1 MTAPPKT
8 IPLIPFDTMTPA
20 LKTSRAL
27 VIHAG
32 ETWYDAV
39 LAGKF
44 DFFARLA
51 EVAADMGLQTH
62 VVRAE
67 RGASARLIDMGHH
80 LNVLIGPRAPIGPN
94 IWHAHPGYLR
104 GFWYLDPLGVN
115 MQSSLVEAAYDPAQI
130 DPKTARWFFNG
141 VTGWHLKRN
150 LSKFPQ
156 EPRVETPL
164 PPARTVIFLQEI
176 ERFSR
181 PVHWID
187 SLTMIRTAADHG
199 PTYVK
204 LHPAQTAETTAAV
217 QALAAQT
224 PNITLSTASIHDLIA
239 ASDITLTQNSAA
251 GFEALLQKKPVIT
264 CARADYHH
272 ATIHAHTPKALT
284 EALTTA
290 PTRQSRFAFDRYL
303 YWFLGQNLLEPGKP
317 ECAARIRAILESA
330 HTP

>member
-1 MTAPPKT
+1 MSTLSA
-8 IPLIPFDTMTPA
+8 PLIPFDKMTPA
-20 LKTSRAL
+20 LKTGRAL

-51 EVAADMGLQTH
+51 ETAAEMGLQTH
-62 VVRAE
+62 LVRAE
-67 RGASARLIDMGHH
+67 RGASTRLIDMGRH
-80 LNVLIGPRAPIGPN
+80 LNVLIGPRAPIGPG

-104 GFWYLDPLGVN
+104 GFWYLDPQGVN
-115 MQSSLVEAAYDPAQI
+115 MQSSLVDAQFDASAIDPAL
-130 DPKTARWFFNG
+130 ARWFWNG

-156 EPRVETPL
+156 EPRLDTPL
-164 PPARTVIFLQEI
+164 PAARTVVFLQEI

-181 PVHWID
+181 PVHWVD
-187 SLTMIRTAADHG
+187 SLPMIRFAANHG
-199 PTYVK
+199 LTYVK
-204 LHPAQTAETTAAV
+204 LHPAQSPETTAAV
-217 QALAAQT
+217 RALAAQM
-224 PNITLSTASIHDLIA
+224 PQITLSTASIHDLIA
-239 ASDITLTQNSAA
+239 ASDVVLTQNSAA

-272 ATIHAHTPKALT
+272 ATLQVTKASDLAQALT
-284 EALTTA
+284 IA
-290 PTRQSRFAFDRYL
+290 PTRQRNFAFDRYL

-317 ECAARIRAILESA
+317 EFTSRIRAILGL
-330 HTP
+330 